1 MPILSF
7 HFLIGIVIIKARTNF
22 QNFAEYKCQSGK
34 EKSYTHGKRIMII
47 GQISNLLV
55 NIRKYKAAIVFEW
68 YDMFC

>member
-1 MPILSF
+1 MQILSF
-7 HFLIGIVIIKARTNF
+7 YFLIGIVIIKAKTNF

-47 GQISNLLV
+47 GQISNL